1 MTMRP
6 SADKR
11 GGAALCCQCGNLRS
25 NGPKRMAR
33 REPHRRND
41 QLPPGVCKV
50 NKGRGFLAFAISD
63 TVVEKTV
70 GRAVI
75 RPSRT
80 ND

>member
-1 MTMRP
+1 MRHER
-6 SADKR
+6 DR
-11 GGAALCCQCGNLRS
+11 TRN
-25 NGPKRMAR
+25 
-33 REPHRRND
+33 HRND
-41 QLPPGVCKV
+41 LLPPGVCKV